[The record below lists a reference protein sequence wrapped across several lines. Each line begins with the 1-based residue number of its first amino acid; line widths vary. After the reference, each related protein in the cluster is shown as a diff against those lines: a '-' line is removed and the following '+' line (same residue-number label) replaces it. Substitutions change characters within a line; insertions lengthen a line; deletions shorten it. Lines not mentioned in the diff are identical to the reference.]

1 MRKHTIIS
9 LLAMICCMGI
19 LLSGCQL
26 VSRITG
32 DSNQQDEPQTTT
44 LSDKDIEMIA
54 DTLSAE
60 ITDRGVENIVAHLN
74 NLQTGSLD
82 NVKLILEDD
91 QKKLDITTKAGREF
105 AVLINNNYHVEAIMD
120 VQKGEWVVKSEK

>member
-54 DTLSAE
+54 DTLSADK
-60 ITDRGVENIVAHLN
+60 TDGGVENIVAHLN

-91 QKKLDITTKAGREF
+91 QKKLDITTKVGREF
-105 AVLINNNYHVEAIMD
+105 VVLINNNYHVEAIMD